1 MSLLTF
7 CQSDTE
13 FGSVDV
19 TEASVTISAN
29 AETDWFFEPDGKTTR
44 TNVPRLARTI
54 DAPVFSFQAKVQ
66 VDFASTYDGGT
77 LFVRTAG
84 GAWGK
89 IAYEYSPQNLPTIV
103 SVITKDTSDDADGP
117 AHPAESVYLRIYG
130 DGNVFAM
137 HFSKDGKLW
146 QFLRL
151 FALAGHSGLLTIGLS
166 SQSPTGSG
174 CVARFS
180 EVRIDYDKIA
190 NLRDGS

>member
-7 CQSDTE
+7 SQKDTE
-13 FGSVDV
+13 FGSVNV
-19 TEASVTISAN
+19 TEGSVTISAD
-29 AETDWFFEPDGKTTR
+29 ADTDWFFEPNGKTIR
-44 TNVPRLARTI
+44 ANVPRLCRTI
-54 DAPVFSFQAKVQ
+54 ESSVFSFQAKVQ
-66 VDFASTYDGGT
+66 VDFGSTYDGGT
-77 LFVRTAG
+77 LFVKTAG

-89 IAYEYSPQNLPTIV
+89 IAYEFSPQKLPTIV

-137 HFSKDGKLW
+137 HFSMDAKFW

-151 FALAGHSGLLTIGLS
+151 FALPGRSGSLTIGLS
-166 SQSPTGSG
+166 SQSPTGQG

-180 EVRIDYDKIA
+180 EVTIGYDRIA

>member
-1 MSLLTF
+1 LSLLSF
-7 CQSDTE
+7 DQKDTE

-19 TEASVTISAN
+19 TEGSVTISAN
-29 AETDWFFEPDGKTTR
+29 ADTDWFFEPNGKTTR
-44 TNVPRLARTI
+44 ANVPRLSRAI
-54 DAPVFSFQAKVQ
+54 DASVFSFQAKVE
-66 VDFASTYDGGT
+66 VDFGSTYDGGT
-77 LFVRTAG
+77 LFVKTAG

-89 IAYEYSPQNLPTIV
+89 IAYEYSPQGLPTVV

-146 QFLRL
+146 QFLRV
-151 FALAGHSGLLTIGLS
+151 FALAGHSGPLTIGFS

-180 EVRIDYDKIA
+180 EVRIDYSKIG
-190 NLRDGS
+190 NLRDGR

>member
-1 MSLLTF
+1 LSVLTF
-7 CQSDTE
+7 DQKDTE

-19 TEASVTISAN
+19 TEGSVTISAH
-29 AETDWFFEPDGKTTR
+29 ADTDWFFEPNGKTTR
-44 TNVPRLARTI
+44 DNVPRLFRTI
-54 DAPVFSFQAKVQ
+54 DASVFSFQAKVR
-66 VDFASTYDGGT
+66 VDFGSTYDGGT

-137 HFSKDGKLW
+137 HFSKDGKFW
-146 QFLRL
+146 QFLRV
-151 FALAGHSGLLTIGLS
+151 FALAGHSGLLTIGFS

-180 EVRIDYDKIA
+180 EVRIDHNNIG
-190 NLRDGS
+190 NLRDGR